1 MKGRIRV
8 RIWLL
13 QIVRRR
19 HAKLYLYCFS
29 TLIPPTIA
37 VIEISVYFR
46 IT

>member
-1 MKGRIRV
+1 MRS
-8 RIWLL
+8 
-13 QIVRRR
+13 
-19 HAKLYLYCFS
+19 LYLCCFS